1 MRLANSSAIIR
12 ELEDRIRHAEANERD
27 HKNDPAIVRREL
39 AGYTRG
45 LKDALFV
52 VAGEQKRGPSN
63 G

>member
-27 HKNDPAIVRREL
+27 HKSDPAIVRREL

-45 LKDALFV
+45 LRDALFV
-52 VAGEQKRGPSN
+52 AKQPQ
-63 G
+63 